1 MEAVLELLFEVP
13 FEAAMESRKLKTG
26 VKTTL
31 FCVLG
36 GLIEVLFALLTVSS
50 WQDNDYTARFF
61 YDDHYRS
68 MVPVCDLRCHP
79 WSQTQV
85 EKLNQNRQHDAAGFL
100 RPAVFLYCRAHSL
113 FQE

>member
-1 MEAVLELLFEVP
+1 MDDLVEAVLELLFEVP

-61 YDDHYRS
+61 
-68 MVPVCDLRCHP
+68 MTTITVA
-79 WSQTQV
+79 W
-85 EKLNQNRQHDAAGFL
+85 FL
-100 RPAVFLYCRAHSL
+100 LVIFGAIRGHSRKWKN
-113 FQE
+113 

>member
-61 YDDHYRS
+61 
-68 MVPVCDLRCHP
+68 MTTITVA
-79 WSQTQV
+79 W
-85 EKLNQNRQHDAAGFL
+85 FL
-100 RPAVFLYCRAHSL
+100 LVIFGAIRGHSRKWKN
-113 FQE
+113 